1 MYNNNLRFSS
11 VAFTVVVIKIKSNYF
26 YTNPELKRVKEIGL
40 EILFRKQSLPI
51 LSLLY
56 YSNFYFQKHN
66 RIKPTYF
73 VVHLLLFSLIASN
86 ALVEKRLNRIKKNI
100 IRQRKLAFASDNIQ
114 IRS

>member
-1 MYNNNLRFSS
+1 MCLLRCLEFI
-11 VAFTVVVIKIKSNYF
+11 VVRIKIMSNYF
-26 YTNPELKRVKEIGL
+26 YSNPELKRVKEIGL

-56 YSNFYFQKHN
+56 FPNFYFQKHN

-114 IRS
+114 IKS